1 MDERI
6 AKVEQKLDDH
16 IAWAQSSG
24 VRNDKT
30 HERLERKLDDAMVFQ
45 HRLRWTIG
53 VASTMLGIILMIIYH
68 YLPWIWDSLPKH
80 GHTH

>member
-1 MDERI
+1 MEERI

-16 IAWAQSSG
+16 ISWAQSSG

-30 HERLERKLDDAMVFQ
+30 HDRLEKKLDDAMVFQ
-45 HRLRWTIG
+45 HKLRWTVG
-53 VASTMLGIILMIIYH
+53 VASTILGIVLMIAYH
-68 YLPWIWDSLPKH
+68 YIPWIWDSLPKH